1 MTNGRAILYG
11 TLTVGVLDL
20 TDAIVFFGLRG
31 VRPIRIFQ
39 SIGSGLLGR
48 ASFSGGIPT
57 AILGIALHF
66 FIAFVIVVTFLL
78 LSKKL
83 PVLVRRPIAAGLAY
97 GVAVYLVMNL
107 IVLPLSN
114 AGRGAF
120 VLPVVINGL
129 LIHMFGVGLPSSLFA
144 RAASESLSGAVTG
157 RCTMRKRYTT
167 RPHSQ
172 R

>member
-39 SIGSGLLGR
+39 SIASGLLGR

-144 RAASESLSGAVTG
+144 SAASGSLSGAVT
-157 RCTMRKRYTT
+157 RADAR
-167 RPHSQ
+167 
-172 R
+172 

>member
-39 SIGSGLLGR
+39 SIASGLLGR

-83 PVLVRRPIAAGLAY
+83 PVLVRHPIAAGLAY

-144 RAASESLSGAVTG
+144 RAASESLSGAVT
-157 RCTMRKRYTT
+157 RADAR
-167 RPHSQ
+167 
-172 R
+172 

>member
-11 TLTVGVLDL
+11 ALTVGVLDL

-39 SIGSGLLGR
+39 SIASGLLGR
-48 ASFSGGIPT
+48 ASFSGGIRT
-57 AILGIALHF
+57 ALLGIALHF
-66 FIAFVIVVTFLL
+66 FIAFVIVLTFLL
-78 LSKKL
+78 VSKKM
-83 PVLVRRPIAAGLAY
+83 PALVRHPVASGLAY
-97 GVAVYLVMNL
+97 GIAVYLVMNL

-114 AGRGAF
+114 AGQGAF

-144 RAASESLSGAVTG
+144 RAASGPRSGAVPRAG
-157 RCTMRKRYTT
+157 PR
-167 RPHSQ
+167 
-172 R
+172 